1 MRASKMIDRHLT
13 PHQQALLP
21 NVTITR
27 CRLLAALCL
36 LLCLSSATLA
46 TQTPTPVVAATNAT
60 TNATKYPH
68 AAVYEAH
75 ANQYLDWASTR
86 MQGIWARRRS
96 SFLNLTTKGRGYNAI
111 NQAPIKQEIENDYRH
126 LVYALAMNLSTIP
139 VMQLKD
145 PVLRRRVRRLAK
157 LQLYGLPDK
166 DYEEAKD
173 LLHTMQ
179 TFITSRMVCS
189 LGDCQQTVAMV
200 PAIVNHAMRTKS
212 LADLEYF
219 WRVWRSV
226 LADRNRAK
234 SAFISYVRMLR
245 LAASYNGHIT
255 PSRTWYLY
263 YDTDNFQRELE
274 NVVWE
279 IMPLYQELHAYLLK
293 CVRSTYGEKLYADE
307 GAIPAHVLEQIVRQ
321 AWSPRPVFRTPF
333 PTHQLPTVK
342 QRLEEILV
350 TPVKI
355 IKKSAEFFESIGLN
369 HMSDSFYERFSRRIG
384 DEEIGSDCHAEVFYF
399 PPEAALRYCPK
410 LDYKK
415 LMQMHGNMAELQYNL
430 YRGRLPFG
438 VDSEPC
444 PGFAAAIGEAA
455 VIASGT
461 PRHLNRL
468 HLLFNHSLSEEQSM
482 NRLFR
487 MGIHTILAIP
497 QYFINDKFLVDVMD
511 GHIGAQEL
519 NCAYWNLQN
528 KYAGIVPP
536 QRRNENTFDPDF
548 KFYRGLNPE
557 KPNTEKLLSEILGY
571 QFYRAFCLA
580 SEQYRP
586 GDPEYPLHNC
596 DFHGSTKAG
605 DLMRQMMEAGAT
617 RHWRDLM
624 EIATG
629 ERKLS
634 GKGVMEYYAPL
645 YTWLKEQNKKNGVE
659 AGWETETRCSK
670 DYNISS

>member
-1 MRASKMIDRHLT
+1 MKHINSVARGHSCLPKVAFTFVSL
-13 PHQQALLP
+13 LLP
-21 NVTITR
+21 FAILLGQPTTIHT
-27 CRLLAALCL
+27 
-36 LLCLSSATLA
+36 
-46 TQTPTPVVAATNAT
+46 AATAKATASAVVTSSNAT
-60 TNATKYPH
+60 VKAKYPH
-68 AAVYEAH
+68 AAIYEAH
-75 ANQYLDWASTR
+75 ANQFLDKASAR
-86 MQGIWARRRS
+86 MQSIWTRRRN
-96 SFLNLTTKGRGYNAI
+96 SFFSLTTKGRGYNAI

-126 LVYALAMNLSTIP
+126 LVYSLAMNLSTIP
-139 VMQLKD
+139 VMQLSD
-145 PVLRRRVRRLAK
+145 PILRRRVKRLAK
-157 LQLYGLPDK
+157 LQLYGLTDE

-189 LGDCQQTVAMV
+189 LDDCQQTVSMV
-200 PAIVNHAMRTKS
+200 PTILNHVVRTKN
-212 LADLEYF
+212 LGDLEYF
-219 WRVWRSV
+219 WRQWRSV
-226 LADRNRAK
+226 LAEHDRAK
-234 SAFISYVRMLR
+234 SAFISYVRKLR

-274 NVVWE
+274 DVVWE

-293 CVRSTYGEKLYADE
+293 SVRNTYGEKLHADD
-307 GAIPAHVLEQIVRQ
+307 GVIPAHVFEQIVRQ
-321 AWSPRPVFRTPF
+321 AWSPRTVFRTPY
-333 PTHQLPTVK
+333 PKNQLPTVQ

-350 TPVKI
+350 TSLKI
-355 IKKSAEFFESIGLN
+355 IKKAAEFFESIGLN

-384 DEEIGSDCHAEVFYF
+384 DEELGPDCRAEVFYF

-415 LMQMHGNMAELQYNL
+415 LMQIHGNMAELQYNL
-430 YRGRLPFG
+430 YRGRLPYG

-444 PGFAAAIGEAA
+444 PGFASALGEAA

-468 HLLFNHSLSEEQSM
+468 HILFNHSLNEEQSM

-511 GHIGAQEL
+511 GHIGAQDL
-519 NCAYWNLQN
+519 NCGYWKLQN
-528 KYAGIVPP
+528 KYAGVVPP
-536 QRRNENTFDPDF
+536 LRRNEKTFDPDF

-557 KPNTEKLLSEILGY
+557 KPNTVKLISEILGY

-580 SEQYRP
+580 SEQYKP

-596 DFHGSTKAG
+596 DFYGSEAAG
-605 DLMRQMMEAGAT
+605 DLMKELMQAGAT
-617 RHWRDLM
+617 KHWRDLM
-624 EIATG
+624 ERTIG

-634 GKGVMEYYAPL
+634 AKGVMEYFAPL
-645 YTWLKEQNKKNGVE
+645 YTWLKEQNKKNDVE
-659 AGWETETRCSK
+659 TGWESETRCSK
-670 DYNISS
+670 DYYSPS

>member
-1 MRASKMIDRHLT
+1 MTNIRSNTRW
-13 PHQQALLP
+13 PALLP
-21 NVTITR
+21 NVAFALLPLLLLFVSLLFTPTTA
-27 CRLLAALCL
+27 LAAATA
-36 LLCLSSATLA
+36 SAA
-46 TQTPTPVVAATNAT
+46 TPTT
-60 TNATKYPH
+60 TNTTAKVKYPH
-68 AAVYEAH
+68 AATYEAH
-75 ANQYLDWASTR
+75 AKQYLEKASAR
-86 MQGIWARRRS
+86 MQSIWTRRRN
-96 SFLNLTTKGRGYNAI
+96 SFFSLTTKGRGYNAI

-126 LVYALAMNLSTIP
+126 LVYSLAMNLSTIP
-139 VMQLKD
+139 VMQLSD
-145 PVLRRRVRRLAK
+145 PILRRRVRRLAK
-157 LQLYGLPDK
+157 LQLYGLTDE

-179 TFITSRMVCS
+179 TFVTTRMVCS

-200 PAIVNHAMRTKS
+200 PTILNHAVRTKS

-219 WRVWRSV
+219 WRQWRSV
-226 LADRNRAK
+226 LADRDRAK
-234 SAFISYVRMLR
+234 SAFISYVRLLR

-274 NVVWE
+274 DVVWE

-293 CVRSTYGEKLYADE
+293 CVRNTYGEKLNADD

-321 AWSPRPVFRTPF
+321 AWSPRTVFRTPF
-333 PTHQLPTVK
+333 PKNQLPTVQ

-350 TPVKI
+350 TSLKI
-355 IKKSAEFFESIGLN
+355 IKKAAEFFESIGLN

-384 DEEIGSDCHAEVFYF
+384 DEELGPDCRAEVFYF
-399 PPEAALRYCPK
+399 PPHAALRYCPK

-430 YRGRLPFG
+430 YRGQLPFG

-444 PGFAAAIGEAA
+444 PGFASAIGEAA

-468 HLLFNHSLSEEQSM
+468 HILFNHSLNEEQSM

-511 GHIGAQEL
+511 GHISAQDL
-519 NCAYWNLQN
+519 NCAYWSLQN
-528 KYAGIVPP
+528 KYAGVVPP
-536 QRRNENTFDPDF
+536 MRRNEKTFDPDF
-548 KFYRGLNPE
+548 KFYHGLNPE
-557 KPNTEKLLSEILGY
+557 KPSTVKLLSEILGF

-580 SEQYRP
+580 SEQYKP

-596 DFHGSTKAG
+596 DFYGSTNAG
-605 DLMRQMMEAGAT
+605 DLMKKMMEAGAT
-617 RHWRDLM
+617 KHWRDLM

-634 GKGVMEYYAPL
+634 GKGVMEYFAPL
-645 YTWLKEQNKKNGVE
+645 YTWLKEQNKKNDVE
-659 AGWETETRCSK
+659 PGWESETRCSK
-670 DYNISS
+670 DYYSPS